1 MARISDV
8 SRKTSETDITIKM
21 NLDGTGKYNISTGVN
36 FFNHMLES
44 FSKHSMI
51 DLDVDASGDIEID
64 DHHTI
69 EDVGILL
76 GEAFLQAIGD
86 KKGIKR
92 MAHAMVPMDESI
104 ATVAIDISG
113 RSYCNMNLDFKNEKI
128 GDMTSDVVI
137 HFFESFAGSAKLNIY
152 GTVEGANDHHKAEA
166 IFKAFAKS
174 LGIKD
179 RLSRRFQI
187 QKNYAAAFQNMY
199 MVVYQNSNFQ
209 SLLVMWAEIHYYSKI
224 LRTQENFLTEI

>member
-1 MARISDV
+1 MTRSSNV
-8 SRKTSETDITIKM
+8 SRKTSETEIDIKM
-21 NLDGTGKYNISTGVN
+21 NLDGSGNYNISTGVN

-51 DLDVDASGDIEID
+51 DLDIQAIGDIEVD

-76 GEAFLQAIGD
+76 GEAFSQAIGD

-92 MAHAMVPMDESI
+92 MAHAIVPMDESV

-128 GDMTSDVVI
+128 GDMTSDIII
-137 HFFESFAGSAKLNIY
+137 HFFESFAGSAKINIY

-174 LGIKD
+174 LKEAVKIEHD
-179 RLSRRFQI
+179 QI
-187 QKNYAAAFQNMY
+187 PSTKG
-199 MVVYQNSNFQ
+199 V
-209 SLLVMWAEIHYYSKI
+209 L
-224 LRTQENFLTEI
+224 

>member
-1 MARISDV
+1 MTRNSIV
-8 SRKTSETDITIKM
+8 SRKTSETEIDIKM
-21 NLDGTGKYNISTGVN
+21 NLDGSGNYNISTGVN

-51 DLDVDASGDIEID
+51 DLDIQAKGDIEID

-76 GEAFLQAIGD
+76 GEAFSEAIGD

-92 MAHAMVPMDESI
+92 MAHAIVPMDESV
-104 ATVAIDISG
+104 ATVAIDIGG
-113 RSYCNMNLDFKNEKI
+113 RSYCNMNIDFKNEKI
-128 GDMTSDVVI
+128 GDMTSDILI
-137 HFFESFAGSAKLNIY
+137 HFFESFAGSAKINIY

-174 LGIKD
+174 LKEAIKVEHD
-179 RLSRRFQI
+179 QI
-187 QKNYAAAFQNMY
+187 PSTKG
-199 MVVYQNSNFQ
+199 V
-209 SLLVMWAEIHYYSKI
+209 L
-224 LRTQENFLTEI
+224 

>member
-1 MARISDV
+1 MSRISNV
-8 SRKTSETDITIKM
+8 SRKTSETDIAIKM
-21 NLDGTGKYNISTGVN
+21 NLDGTGSYDISTGVN

-44 FSKHSMI
+44 FSKHSMV
-51 DLDVDASGDIEID
+51 DLEINASGDVDID
-64 DHHTI
+64 DHHTV

-76 GEAFLQAIGD
+76 GEAFLHAI
-86 KKGIKR
+86 
-92 MAHAMVPMDESI
+92 VPMDESV

-113 RSYCNMNLDFKNEKI
+113 RSYCNMKLNFKNEKI

-174 LGIKD
+174 LKEAIKIEHD
-179 RLSRRFQI
+179 QI
-187 QKNYAAAFQNMY
+187 PSTKG
-199 MVVYQNSNFQ
+199 V
-209 SLLVMWAEIHYYSKI
+209 L
-224 LRTQENFLTEI
+224 

>member
-1 MARISDV
+1 MTRISNV
-8 SRKTSETDITIKM
+8 SRKTSETDISIKM
-21 NLDGTGKYNISTGVN
+21 DLDGTGKYDISTGVN

-51 DLDVDASGDIEID
+51 DLDIKAEGDIEVD

-76 GEAFLQAIGD
+76 GQAFSEAIGD
-86 KKGIKR
+86 KKGIRR
-92 MAHAMVPMDESI
+92 MAHAIVPMDESV

-113 RSYCNMNLDFKNEKI
+113 RSYCNMNLNFKNEKI
-128 GDMTSDVVI
+128 GDMTSDIVI
-137 HFFESFAGSAKLNIY
+137 HFFESVAPRAKINIY

-174 LGIKD
+174 LKDAIKIEHD
-179 RLSRRFQI
+179 QI
-187 QKNYAAAFQNMY
+187 PSTKGT
-199 MVVYQNSNFQ
+199 
-209 SLLVMWAEIHYYSKI
+209 L
-224 LRTQENFLTEI
+224 

>member
-1 MARISDV
+1 MTRIANL
-8 SRKTSETDITIKM
+8 SRKTSETDIEIKM
-21 NLDGTGKYNISTGVN
+21 NLDGSGVYDISTGIN

-51 DLDVDASGDIEID
+51 DLNIRAVGDIEID

-76 GEAFLQAIGD
+76 GEVFLKAIGD

-92 MAHAMVPMDESI
+92 MAHAIVPMDESVS
-104 ATVAIDISG
+104 TVAIDISG

-137 HFFESFAGSAKLNIY
+137 HFFESFASSAKINIY
-152 GTVEGANDHHKAEA
+152 GTVEGVNDHHKAEA
-166 IFKAFAKS
+166 VFKAFAKA
-174 LGIKD
+174 LKKKKKIEHD
-179 RLSRRFQI
+179 QI
-187 QKNYAAAFQNMY
+187 PSTKG
-199 MVVYQNSNFQ
+199 V
-209 SLLVMWAEIHYYSKI
+209 L
-224 LRTQENFLTEI
+224 

>member
-1 MARISDV
+1 MTRISNV

-21 NLDGTGKYNISTGVN
+21 NLDGEGKYNIDTGIN

-51 DLDVDASGDIEID
+51 DLDIKAKGDVEID

-76 GEAFLQAIGD
+76 GEAFLEAIGD

-104 ATVAIDISG
+104 STL
-113 RSYCNMNLDFKNEKI
+113 NFKNEKI

-137 HFFESFAGSAKLNIY
+137 HFFESFASSAKLNIY

-166 IFKAFAKS
+166 VFKAFAKA
-174 LGIKD
+174 LKEAVKIEHD
-179 RLSRRFQI
+179 QI
-187 QKNYAAAFQNMY
+187 PSTKG
-199 MVVYQNSNFQ
+199 V
-209 SLLVMWAEIHYYSKI
+209 L
-224 LRTQENFLTEI
+224 

>member
-1 MARISDV
+1 MLEGKINLKIGYIMTRISNV
-8 SRKTSETDITIKM
+8 SRKTSETDINIKM
-21 NLDGTGKYNISTGVN
+21 NLDGSGKYNISTGVN

-51 DLDVDASGDIEID
+51 DLDVQATGDIEID

-76 GEAFLQAIGD
+76 GQAFSEAIGD

-92 MAHAMVPMDESI
+92 MAHAIVPMDESV

-113 RSYCNMNLDFKNEKI
+113 RSYCNMNLKFKNEKI
-128 GDMTSDVVI
+128 GDMTSDIVI
-137 HFFESFAGSAKLNIY
+137 HFFESFASSAKINIY
-152 GTVEGANDHHKAEA
+152 GTVEGVNDHHKAEA

-174 LGIKD
+174 LKEAVKVEHD
-179 RLSRRFQI
+179 QI
-187 QKNYAAAFQNMY
+187 PSTKG
-199 MVVYQNSNFQ
+199 V
-209 SLLVMWAEIHYYSKI
+209 L
-224 LRTQENFLTEI
+224 